1 MRPSFYIRAGK
12 KRYASFSF
20 FASAGSMA
28 AILLALT
35 LGVCKNLSLNEVLI
49 LLLISFANVLMFY
62 SLHYVLTGSKALTFY
77 RYQLFVILCNS
88 CFIYAVEF
96 SNPLAFIDLTI
107 ICIGGFHCLGR
118 IGCFHAGCCHG
129 RPARVGVI
137 YDHDA
142 HKKHGF
148 PQPYFGIKLIPIQLI
163 SAGCIFT
170 LVGTSIGLF
179 LNPTLSPGSATVWYI
194 SGYALCR
201 FILEFFRGDTDRK
214 FFGAISEA
222 QFTAFA
228 SCLIVVSLQY
238 TALLPSSIISTIIC
252 ILLFVAIVF
261 LSGISFIPAFSATG
275 FLFKP
280 ETQVE
285 LYHCLQSLKERKSSA
300 TSFESTHPIVV
311 NTSFGWAFSM
321 QELPSETKSVLY
333 TISSYTTKLNSRF
346 IRFFLFH
353 TNLRQHP
360 NASYKLLKQ
369 SDHLAQILMEGNN
382 FPS

>member
-1 MRPSFYIRAGK
+1 MRPSFYIKAGK

-49 LLLISFANVLMFY
+49 LLLISFANVLTFY

-77 RYQLFVILCNS
+77 RYQIFLILSNS
-88 CFIYAVEF
+88 CFIYAFEF
-96 SNPLAFIDLTI
+96 SDPLAFIDLTI
-107 ICIGGFHCLGR
+107 LCIGGFHCLGR

-137 YDHDA
+137 YHHEA

-148 PQPYFGIKLIPIQLI
+148 PQPYLGIKLFPVQLI
-163 SAGCIFT
+163 SAGCIFM

-179 LNPTLSPGSATVWYI
+179 LNPALPPGSATAWYI

-201 FILEFFRGDTDRK
+201 FILEFFRGDTDRR
-214 FFGAISEA
+214 FFGTISEA
-222 QFTAFA
+222 QFTAFV
-228 SCLIVVSLQY
+228 SCLIVVGLQQA
-238 TALLPSSIISTIIC
+238 ALLPSSLISTIIC
-252 ILLFVAIVF
+252 IVLLVAIVF
-261 LSGISFIPAFSATG
+261 LLSIPFIPAFSATG

-285 LYHCLQSLKERKSSA
+285 LYHCLHSLKENKNPTA
-300 TSFESTHPIVV
+300 SFESTRPTVV

-321 QELPSETKSVLY
+321 QELPGETKSVLY
-333 TISSYTTKLNSRF
+333 TISSYTMKLNSIV
-346 IRFFLFH
+346 IRFFLSR
-353 TNLRQHP
+353 TDLRQHS
-360 NASYKLLKQ
+360 NTSYKLLKQ
-369 SDHLAQILMEGNN
+369 SDHLAQILMEENK
-382 FPS
+382 FPA